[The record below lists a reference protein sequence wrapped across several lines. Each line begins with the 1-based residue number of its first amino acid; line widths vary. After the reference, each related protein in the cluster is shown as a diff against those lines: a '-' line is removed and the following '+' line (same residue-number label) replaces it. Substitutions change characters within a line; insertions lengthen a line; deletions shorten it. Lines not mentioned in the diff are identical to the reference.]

1 MSILSDDIGSFP
13 LPNGISRN
21 EISPITSLSLGDFQ
35 KNLKIAEGIARK
47 EISKESELFGRFSNV
62 VQDAM
67 LKKVLANVDVPTY
80 PQFRDMIASFYNLIE
95 KFQSDEPF
103 VIKDEYALIPE
114 LLVLSSD
121 KFREKL
127 ENFGIECINLRVC
140 VTGPVDLYLNKIGF
154 QIDGEILAN
163 FAKSVGKFVKNAIIA
178 QKFIKTTVIAIDEPS
193 VGLNSNMIASDEDL
207 INGWN
212 IAIDA
217 AKKNGID
224 TEIHL
229 HSINK
234 VDTVL
239 KSNINVIDAD
249 VENLKDRYSL
259 QKNDLERYDKFMRAG
274 IAKSNVF
281 DIVED
286 YKRIYNIDL
295 WQTKNYAQIFEVET
309 QKVIT
314 ERLKKAYEIYG
325 ERIKYA
331 GPTCGLGSWPT
342 QETASKLLRYTSN
355 AVHCADF

>member
-21 EISPITSLSLGDFQ
+21 EISL
-35 KNLKIAEGIARK
+35 IAEKISCK
-47 EISKESELFGRFSNV
+47 EISEKDEQYKKFSDV

-67 LKKVLANVDVPTY
+67 LKKVFVNVDVPTY
-80 PQFRDMIASFYNLIE
+80 PQFRDMIASFYNLMAQ
-95 KFQSDEPF
+95 FQSDEPF
-103 VIKDEYALIPE
+103 VIKDEYAIIPE
-114 LLVLSSD
+114 LLVLSND

-140 VTGPVDLYLNKIGF
+140 ITGPVDLYLNKIGF

-163 FAKSVGKFVKNAIIA
+163 FAKSVGKFVKNAIIDK
-178 QKFIKTTVIAIDEPS
+178 KFIKTTVIAIDEPS
-193 VGLNSNMIASDEDL
+193 VGLNSNMIASDDDL

-212 IAIDA
+212 IAIET
-217 AKKNGID
+217 AKRNNID

-229 HSINK
+229 HSVNK

-239 KSNINVIDAD
+239 KSYIDVIDAD

-259 QKNDLERYDKFMRAG
+259 QKKDLERYDKFMRAG

-286 YKRIYNIDL
+286 YKKADNIDL
-295 WQTKNYAQIFEVET
+295 WATKNYDKIFEVET
-309 QKVIT
+309 QKVISN
-314 ERLKKAYEIYG
+314 RLNKAYKIYG

-342 QETASKLLRYTSN
+342 QESASKLLQYSAN
-355 AVHCADF
+355 AVHGAGL